1 MYVWD
6 ILVTQGELIPYKK
19 ANTRTKVLICGGLRP
34 TEMLALQLS
43 KYWGCQVSCLSPKYT
58 HESWLSLGADH
69 VLDIEDLR
77 PTGSSALPKAPV
89 GSSKL
94 QFDLVI
100 NTGGPLMQDTCNE
113 VATKRVITTLTS
125 AVPTQMKMEYNVIYN
140 CVSSIF
146 NDVIWHPWCVLW
158 GFQPTS
164 NLSRVRIRPEILD
177 AFKSILDDDPDFNYQ
192 DIGER
197 VYDAEH
203 IDLAARCLAAG
214 GQHGKL
220 VIRLQPFKKVCPIS
234 THIYCQ

>member
-1 MYVWD
+1 M
-6 ILVTQGELIPYKK
+6 
-19 ANTRTKVLICGGLRP
+19 
-34 TEMLALQLS
+34 
-43 KYWGCQVSCLSPKYT
+43 
-58 HESWLSLGADH
+58 
-69 VLDIEDLR
+69 
-77 PTGSSALPKAPV
+77 
-89 GSSKL
+89 
-94 QFDLVI
+94 
-100 NTGGPLMQDTCNE
+100 
-113 VATKRVITTLTS
+113 
-125 AVPTQMKMEYNVIYN
+125 
-140 CVSSIF
+140 
-146 NDVIWHPWCVLW
+146 IWHPWCVLW

>member
-1 MYVWD
+1 MLNETFSV
-6 ILVTQGELIPYKK
+6 IFKHCVLCS
-19 ANTRTKVLICGGLRP
+19 NTSCYSKRIVLS
-34 TEMLALQLS
+34 MMVFVFS
-43 KYWGCQVSCLSPKYT
+43 WGCQVSCLSPKYT

-140 CVSSIF
+140 CVS
-146 NDVIWHPWCVLW
+146 
-158 GFQPTS
+158 
-164 NLSRVRIRPEILD
+164 R
-177 AFKSILDDDPDFNYQ
+177 Y
-192 DIGER
+192 
-197 VYDAEH
+197 
-203 IDLAARCLAAG
+203 
-214 GQHGKL
+214 
-220 VIRLQPFKKVCPIS
+220 
-234 THIYCQ
+234 